1 MSSSHPSVSSLAEE
15 AKAAFQRGDFDQAVD
30 GFRLAREKYLQD
42 EDHLM
47 AAEMGNNLSVALLQ
61 ASQYEDALHAV
72 EGTPQLFL
80 EAEDKQR
87 AAMAFGNLASAL
99 EATGDL
105 QAAELSLQRAI
116 QLFRE
121 TGEKENLM
129 HSAKALSQLQLKLGK
144 PLEAV
149 SSMQGGLA
157 GQSKLSLKNRV
168 LRSIL
173 SIPSRILGR

>member
-1 MSSSHPSVSSLAEE
+1 MSSSHSSESSLAEG
-15 AKAAFQRGDFDQAVD
+15 AKAAFQRGEFEAAIE
-30 GFRLAREKYLQD
+30 GFKSAREKYLQS

-61 ASQYEDALHAV
+61 ASQFEGALQAV

-80 EAEDKQR
+80 EAEDKHR

-105 QAAELSLQRAI
+105 QAAEQPLQRAI
-116 QLFRE
+116 QLFQE
-121 TGEKENLM
+121 TGDKENLM
-129 HSAKALSQLQLKLGK
+129 HTAKALSQLQLKLGK

-149 SSMQGGLA
+149 SSMQGGLT